1 VERLNNVM
9 TAVLDLSQLETQTL
23 ALTLEEISVVGPL
36 ERALAALEYLAQE
49 KGVEVKR
56 QLQGRYPRILADD
69 PDRLRQVVYNLVHN
83 AIKFTSEEGIVRVSL
98 EAVPRANLGER
109 LPSDGTVKLPEYSGK
124 QSLLFTVADDGEGI
138 PTTFIRSI
146 FNKFSQGPSAGPN
159 TRGSGLG
166 LAIVKA
172 LVEAHGG
179 AVWVESEPGEG
190 SRFQVVLPELS
201 RKEHLVRTT
210 EATVER
216 AKTTFAPLTLVIL
229 KVVPIIRGAVSDTH
243 QRAEMNN
250 LLQKVVETT
259 RNTVRLKGDRVEI
272 LDPSLGILSLL
283 AAISPEDVPALLRR
297 VTSTLKQQTKE
308 KGQSL
313 NLQLVWGMASYPKD
327 VSTAAEL
334 IAAALKAIAGAGAEV
349 INLGQR

>member
-1 VERLNNVM
+1 
-9 TAVLDLSQLETQTL
+9 
-23 ALTLEEISVVGPL
+23 
-36 ERALAALEYLAQE
+36 
-49 KGVEVKR
+49 
-56 QLQGRYPRILADD
+56 
-69 PDRLRQVVYNLVHN
+69 
-83 AIKFTSEEGIVRVSL
+83 
-98 EAVPRANLGER
+98 
-109 LPSDGTVKLPEYSGK
+109 
-124 QSLLFTVADDGEGI
+124 
-138 PTTFIRSI
+138 
-146 FNKFSQGPSAGPN
+146 
-159 TRGSGLG
+159 
-166 LAIVKA
+166 
-172 LVEAHGG
+172 
-179 AVWVESEPGEG
+179 
-190 SRFQVVLPELS
+190 VVLPELS